1 MLRVHGHD
9 KSFEKAAVTVQF
21 FKDFYDYDASHIRTD
36 EYKVWKR
43 WHKYTN
49 CVI

>member
-1 MLRVHGHD
+1 MLRVHGHG

-36 EYKVWKR
+36 EYKV
-43 WHKYTN
+43 
-49 CVI
+49 